1 MSPHEDDTPFWIH
14 DDDIGHGRVRF
25 LSKEEKTFWTE
36 LISKY
41 LYPLQHN
48 EEHKKKMETDLL
60 EMRNKMSL
68 MFFMMNA
75 LFIIIIFSLQYS
87 NAMNGAGL
95 SIPLPCHDLITNKP
109 LSLEPISMLFMAIF
123 GIALMIQ
130 FISMFFHRLA
140 TFMHIM
146 STTEVNCMKPN
157 QNEVNQMDLASKI
170 ALVKEFQK
178 FEDDEDT
185 RSISTIGSD
194 LDEDSSITQDDSP
207 KMKRKKT
214 VLKIIRRKKTQA
226 PHSGNLSGKFLKN
239 YMEFAKDLENGG
251 NGNKNGKGSSK
262 KRRSKKAKKA
272 MASLEQNRDMVL
284 NKAHVIKSRWHR
296 LAKATKFDSTGDKW
310 GSLLRLAAQSR
321 TSLNT
326 ITEDDKRNSWIRGIS
341 KMTRSNSEFSVN
353 TLPDLGSLSQRN
365 SYAEPI
371 LNIITSELE
380 NLGSEH
386 AGRRVTTA
394 EINAL
399 QKSRFSAENLYDA
412 VEEVDSGSE
421 DSDYEEADLKS
432 SKESSPSS
440 TVDKRP
446 KSVEMNTISVD
457 VIENKRESEN
467 GNGDT
472 HL

>member
-95 SIPLPCHDLITNKP
+95 SIPLPCHDLISNKP

-123 GIALMIQ
+123 GIALLIQ

-178 FEDDEDT
+178 FEDDDDN

-251 NGNKNGKGSSK
+251 NGTKNEKGSSK

-326 ITEDDKRNSWIRGIS
+326 ITEDDKRNSLIRGIS

-380 NLGSEH
+380 NLGSEQ

-412 VEEVDSGSE
+412 VEEVDSDSE

-432 SKESSPSS
+432 SKESSPNS
-440 TVDKRP
+440 TTEKRP